1 MKRVLTLCLTALLT
15 LTSWAADAEV
25 YDFKGLNT
33 EAAVT
38 RGESLG
44 FTVNNGSNR
53 TIYSFSIEGVEM
65 DCSQF
70 GAFIGSAS
78 DANIG
83 MKTSGL
89 LLKGR
94 ILCVLNLKNGDK
106 VTIDY
111 KLASGGSLTL
121 ADATL
126 IGNTTDNTFE
136 SGTEYTIST
145 TEESVQPAYTYCRS
159 CRTLP

>member
-33 EAAVT
+33 EAVVT
-38 RGESLG
+38 RGESL
-44 FTVNNGSNR
+44 
-53 TIYSFSIEGVEM
+53 
-65 DCSQF
+65 CSQF

-83 MKTSGL
+83 LKTSGL